1 MFRGV
6 AVQVRSGRRAL
17 LLMGAVAT
25 LAAAGCG
32 SNPTGSGSNNGGG
45 GTNPGNNPYQVPPPE
60 NPDGGS
66 PPAMNANI
74 GLGSNPTLGSYL
86 VNAADGRTLYYFGLD
101 LPAAGAQAA
110 VSNCTGT
117 CLAFWP
123 IFHVDTPTLA
133 AGLSASDFGE
143 ITRADGV
150 KQSTF
155 KGWPLYFFAGD
166 AKAGDT
172 NGDNF
177 EGWYVIRDPFYS
189 VLNLTKDFA
198 GASLYL
204 GDPAGRTLYVFAH
217 DTVGVAGAPPV
228 SNCINACVTNF
239 PVFAAEGNVVPTGVD
254 PSKLTSFTR
263 ADGTKQSAFDGHPL
277 YYFSGDTAPGDTK
290 GQGVNGVW
298 NTVDPRSL

>member
-6 AVQVRSGRRAL
+6 AVQVTDARRVLLSIFGIAAL
-17 LLMGAVAT
+17 V
-25 LAAAGCG
+25 AAGCG
-32 SNPTGSGSNNGGG
+32 GGTNSG
-45 GTNPGNNPYQVPPPE
+45 GTNPGGSQPPP
-60 NPDGGS
+60 
-66 PPAMNANI
+66 PAAPTANI
-74 GLGSNPTLGSYL
+74 RLASTQSLGNFL
-86 VNAADGRTLYYFGLD
+86 VAADGRTLYYFALD
-101 LPAAGAQAA
+101 FAATGGQPA
-110 VSNCTGT
+110 VSNCTGN
-117 CLAFWP
+117 CVPVWP
-123 IFHVDTPTLA
+123 IFHVDTPSVE

-143 ITRADGV
+143 ITRTDGV

-166 AKAGDT
+166 AQAGDT
-172 NGDNF
+172 HGDNF

-204 GDPAGRTLYVFAH
+204 GDPAGRALYVFAN
-217 DTVGVAGAPPV
+217 DTVGTAGAPPV

-239 PVFAAEGNVVPTGVD
+239 PVFAADGNVVPTGVD

-298 NTVDPRSL
+298 DTVDPRSL